1 MQIKITFSPFKFP
14 SGKWREEERR
24 GGEGEGERK
33 GRGIKKKKC
42 NKSTKNP
49 KFLDEYEEHCHMNYI
64 QKWSNFY
71 EKVSSVDYFTN
82 NANN

>member
-33 GRGIKKKKC
+33 GRGIKKKK
-42 NKSTKNP
+42 KKNAINQQ
-49 KFLDEYEEHCHMNYI
+49 KILNSLMNMRNTVI
-64 QKWSNFY
+64 
-71 EKVSSVDYFTN
+71 
-82 NANN
+82 

>member
-33 GRGIKKKKC
+33 GRGIKKKK
-42 NKSTKNP
+42 NAINQQKILNS
-49 KFLDEYEEHCHMNYI
+49 LMNMRNTVI
-64 QKWSNFY
+64 
-71 EKVSSVDYFTN
+71 
-82 NANN
+82 